1 MKKIALIIENN
12 NKFNNI
18 WSEYFK
24 NELNIDVK
32 VINNLKSN
40 LILQKDRISFIIFNS
55 SKEQFLDIQYKLES
69 FNKPVLVLIDSFW
82 EKILKEKLYYFNKPL
97 NLNLFKKNIKE
108 ILSNKKNYNIKT
120 FSIGNYTININ
131 KKQLLNTKNQVMI
144 RFTDKEILIFYE
156 ILKSKQLGI
165 NKTDLLNKVWNY
177 NERVETKTVETSIY
191 RLRKKLSKIF
201 KNKKIILNVEKKY
214 KIDF

>member
-201 KNKKIILNVEKKY
+201 KNKDVILNIEKKY
-214 KIDF
+214 KIII